1 MAAGAAETRPRRV
14 EPEGSSSSPLAA
26 EITAW
31 SSAPRS
37 LISKF
42 MPMLIRVL
50 RDLMRSTEV
59 HPLLKGRRS
68 SGMDSITPMREPL
81 EGLLRSFLAATTMPW
96 LVGERYSSGKL
107 LAASTALSREP
118 VRSWAMATAR
128 SVGRSWGK
136 QLAVRC

>member
-1 MAAGAAETRPRRV
+1 MGTAETRPRRDV
-14 EPEGSSSSPLAA
+14 PEGSSSSPLAA

-37 LISKF
+37 LMSKF

-50 RDLMRSTEV
+50 RDLRRSTEV
-59 HPLLKGRRS
+59 HSLVKGKRY
-68 SGMDSITPMREPL
+68 SGMDSIIPIRELL

-107 LAASTALSREP
+107 LAASTALSKEP

-128 SVGRSWGK
+128 RVGRSWGK
-136 QLAVRC
+136 QLAVSV